1 MKIKCSTHVR
11 ITSQLFSVFPFL
23 FFFFLYLQ
31 SYFIKRFIIN
41 GEWLCVNV
49 RISRFEARGKFGK
62 YECLK
67 PSSVVK
73 SQVKPQ
79 YGSSKIMVF
88 TVVR

>member
-1 MKIKCSTHVR
+1 MCQMKMKCFTHVR

-23 FFFFLYLQ
+23 FFSFFFLYLK

-41 GEWLCVNV
+41 GEWLCVSV

-67 PSSVVK
+67 TAK
-73 SQVKPQ
+73 R
-79 YGSSKIMVF
+79 SKTTGKT
-88 TVVR
+88 TVRFQ